1 MQQHRRGHRRA
12 TAAALHR
19 AGALEAILS
28 LGDNLAGVPR
38 GAPEAADLV
47 NCALATILALLPAD
61 ADLAAS
67 FRRQYRK
74 VLDLVHTCMV
84 SGDAV
89 QRAVLQV
96 VLNIA
101 LDAKYSPDGPLHEV
115 CSGLGRVGSSRQKAR
130 VTTLV

>member
-1 MQQHRRGHRRA
+1 MADPHVTRCSDAMQQQRRGHRQE

-28 LGDNLAGVPR
+28 LGDNLAGVQR
-38 GAPEAADLV
+38 GAPEAAELV
-47 NCALATILALLPAD
+47 NCALATILAMLPSD
-61 ADLAAS
+61 ASLAAS

-74 VLDLVHTCMV
+74 VLDLVHACMV

-96 VLNIA
+96 VLDIA
-101 LDAKYSPDGPLHEV
+101 LDAKHSSNGPLHEV
-115 CSGLGRVGSSRQKAR
+115 
-130 VTTLV
+130 